1 MSYSKETV
9 KEYIEL
15 EDIYTL
21 LEYLDAEPELY
32 SDHIVARTICHG
44 GDTHNLYYYDNTQLF
59 KCYTGDCGTFD
70 VFDLMV
76 RVNHIDL
83 NEAINFIVFFFRL
96 DGKVEAS
103 DLSFDEDWSYLRKT
117 QKLLSLKPEENDRVL
132 LPECDENILRYFP
145 HPRILNWE
153 EEGIQKEVCDFMGIR
168 YDPVNGGILIPHYD
182 ANDRMIGI
190 RIRTLVKEN
199 EVWGKY
205 RPWKNSEDGHL
216 YNHPLGFNLYGLN
229 KAKENIKKAKL
240 AIVVESEKAVLQY
253 ISYFGTANDMCVAVC
268 GSSLSKYQFQMLQDL
283 GVSEL
288 VIGFDRDFEEK
299 GSKEYYELQG
309 KWEKIWQKYSSLVN
323 ISFLWDKDD
332 ILDYKSSPLDHGA
345 KAFEYLF
352 RNRVYL

>member
-1 MSYSKETV
+1 
-9 KEYIEL
+9 
-15 EDIYTL
+15 
-21 LEYLDAEPELY
+21 
-32 SDHIVARTICHG
+32 
-44 GDTHNLYYYDNTQLF
+44 
-59 KCYTGDCGTFD
+59 
-70 VFDLMV
+70 
-76 RVNHIDL
+76 
-83 NEAINFIVFFFRL
+83 
-96 DGKVEAS
+96 
-103 DLSFDEDWSYLRKT
+103 
-117 QKLLSLKPEENDRVL
+117 
-132 LPECDENILRYFP
+132 
-145 HPRILNWE
+145 
-153 EEGIQKEVCDFMGIR
+153 MGIR

-309 KWEKIWQKYSSLVN
+309 KWEKIWQKYSRLVN

-352 RNRVYL
+352 RNRIYL